1 MTRGLSAIAVMSM
14 VLLGAANARA
24 QREITLIA
32 PNIVDD
38 PIQEL
43 AKAFEAKTGIKVK
56 ATIGA
61 VVASKD
67 RVVHGEPFD
76 VPIVEVPYDAEAIAS
91 GNVVA
96 NTATALANIALG
108 VAVHKGAPKPDI
120 STPDAVRR
128 AFLAAKSIAHVNPN
142 PTGAASGIAA
152 TEAIAKLGIA
162 EQLKPKI
169 TMGNGGART
178 MALVAS
184 GAAEIGMTFLPGME
198 DPGIDIVGPL
208 PREVSPPTVVI
219 GFVST
224 HAKDPAAARQFL
236 AYLSSPE
243 AAAVYKAHKMQPG
256 R

>member
-142 PTGAASGIAA
+142 PVR
-152 TEAIAKLGIA
+152 
-162 EQLKPKI
+162 P
-169 TMGNGGART
+169 
-178 MALVAS
+178 
-184 GAAEIGMTFLPGME
+184 PG
-198 DPGIDIVGPL
+198 L
-208 PREVSPPTVVI
+208 PRP
-219 GFVST
+219 
-224 HAKDPAAARQFL
+224 RRL
-236 AYLSSPE
+236 RSSE
-243 AAAVYKAHKMQPG
+243 
-256 R
+256 